1 MIKVVIQTPQG
12 TYIVDKDVLWVD
24 VYDGENADELIKRYG
39 YTKDKQ
45 ESVPIPNPIK
55 KPETY
60 ESAAAKRIKLTPI
73 EAWLEACWERYRL
86 FWKNFLR
93 D

>member
-1 MIKVVIQTPQG
+1 MIKVVIQT
-12 TYIVDKDVLWVD
+12 TKASYVIDEDVLWVD
-24 VYDGENADELIKRYG
+24 IFDGENANELVKQYG

-45 ESVPIPNPIK
+45 ESVPTQTPVK

-86 FWKNFLR
+86 FWKNFLK

>member
-1 MIKVVIQTPQG
+1 MIKVVIQTKNAS
-12 TYIVDKDVLWVD
+12 YLIDDAVLWVD
-24 VYDGENADELIKRYG
+24 IYDGPDASNLVKQYG
-39 YTKDKQ
+39 YTEDKQ
-45 ESVPIPNPIK
+45 VSVPAQNPVK

>member
-1 MIKVVIQTPQG
+1 MIKVVIQTKNASYLTDG
-12 TYIVDKDVLWVD
+12 DVLWVD
-24 VYDGENADELIKRYG
+24 IYDGPYASKLVKQYG

-45 ESVPIPNPIK
+45 ESVPVQNPVK

-60 ESAAAKRIKLTPI
+60 ESAASKRMKLTPI
-73 EAWLEACWERYRL
+73 ETWLEACWERYRL